1 MKYKAIQ
8 KIYQKTE
15 NNNHFTYGKNLI
27 NKS

>member
-8 KIYQKTE
+8 KIYHKTE
-15 NNNHFTYGKNLI
+15 NNNHFIYSKNLI